1 MHYLLLCIL
10 ANVGIFLCFRQ
21 FKAFGLDTFQA
32 IVFNY
37 ITCVATGIIFMGK
50 SEALTEI
57 NYTQPWVIIG
67 IVLGLIF
74 ISTFYLMAL
83 TTQRFSMTVSS
94 IASKMSL
101 IIPVIISLLVLKV
114 QSKEYT
120 VFNYLGMFMAFPA
133 ILMSSFK
140 KRGVE
145 GSDFAGFAIL
155 LPISVFVLGGLID
168 SSINYTSYHYLTE
181 AVEPVFPIVIFSSAA
196 FIGIIS
202 IMISGRKITKGN
214 VLGGAILGAINYF
227 SIYFLIRTL
236 SYFKNDGAVVYPM
249 LNVGIILLSA
259 FISILVFKERLS
271 KLNQSGLLLAI
282 LSIILLS
289 FEELMSLAF

>member
-1 MHYLLLCIL
+1 M
-10 ANVGIFLCFRQ
+10 GIFLCFRQ
-21 FKAFGLDTFQA
+21 FKAYGLNTFQA

-37 ITCVATGIIFMGK
+37 ITCVGTGIIFLGDSTLLM
-50 SEALTEI
+50 EI
-57 NYTQPWVIIG
+57 NYNKPWVIIG

-101 IIPVIISLLVLKV
+101 IIPVIISLLILKV

-120 VFNYLGMFMAFPA
+120 VFNYFGMFMAIPA
-133 ILMSSFK
+133 IVMSSFK

-145 GSDFAGFAIL
+145 GSDFTGLAIL
-155 LPISVFVLGGLID
+155 LPIAVFLLGGLID
-168 SSINYTSYHYLTE
+168 SSINYTSYHYLSE
-181 AVEPVFPIVIFSSAA
+181 AVEPIFPIVIFSSAA

-202 IMISGRKITKGN
+202 MMVSGQRITLGN
-214 VLGGAILGAINYF
+214 FIGGAILGAINYF

-236 SYFKNDGAVVYPM
+236 SYFNNDGAVVYPM

-259 FISILVFKERLS
+259 FVSILIFKEKLS
-271 KLNQSGLLLAI
+271 RLNQTGLLLAI
-282 LSIILLS
+282 LSIVLLS
-289 FEELMSLAF
+289 FEELLALLF

>member
-1 MHYLLLCIL
+1 MHYLILCIL

-21 FKAFGLDTFQA
+21 FKAYGLNTFQA

-37 ITCVATGIIFMGK
+37 ITCVGTGIIFLGDSTLLM
-50 SEALTEI
+50 EI
-57 NYTQPWVIIG
+57 NYNKPWVIIG

-101 IIPVIISLLVLKV
+101 IIPVIISLLILKV

-120 VFNYLGMFMAFPA
+120 VFNYFGMFMAIPA
-133 ILMSSFK
+133 IVMSSFK

-145 GSDFAGFAIL
+145 GSDFTRLAIL
-155 LPISVFVLGGLID
+155 LPIAVFLLGGLID
-168 SSINYTSYHYLTE
+168 SSINYTSYHYLSET
-181 AVEPVFPIVIFSSAA
+181 VEPIFPIVIFSSAA

-202 IMISGRKITKGN
+202 MMVSGQRITLGN
-214 VLGGAILGAINYF
+214 FIGGAILGAINYF

-236 SYFKNDGAVVYPM
+236 SYFNNDGAVVYPM

-259 FISILVFKERLS
+259 FVSILIFKEKLS
-271 KLNQSGLLLAI
+271 RLNQTGLLLAI
-282 LSIILLS
+282 LSIVLLS
-289 FEELMSLAF
+289 FEELLALLF